1 MALVRARLRTERP
14 VKHGRGPAG
23 AVAGDNHWDQNMPD
37 LKGAIVQ
44 VTPFQQNCAILFE
57 ESSRRA
63 VVIDPGGD
71 VERIMQ
77 TIAELDVRIERILL
91 THGHIDHAGGAAALK
106 QALERAGHGDG
117 DPPTAEGSPASL
129 PLAQGSVPTVPSA
142 PGSLARVPI
151 EGPDQR
157 DRFLLE
163 GLEAQGQAFG
173 MSGVQNVLPDR
184 WLAEGD
190 EVRIGEQAFAV
201 LHCPG
206 HTPGHVVFVN
216 QVARFA
222 ILGDVLFS
230 GSIGRTDFPYGD
242 HAALI
247 RAIEDKLLPL
257 GDDFSFICGH
267 GPGSTIGAERRTNPF
282 LRG

>member
-1 MALVRARLRTERP
+1 
-14 VKHGRGPAG
+14 
-23 AVAGDNHWDQNMPD
+23 MPD

-57 ESSRRA
+57 EPSRRA
-63 VVIDPGGD
+63 VVIDPGGE

-91 THGHIDHAGGAAALK
+91 THGHIDHAGGATALK
-106 QALERAGHGDG
+106 EALERAGHGEG
-117 DPPTAEGSPASL
+117 VPPTAEGSDARG
-129 PLAQGSVPTVPSA
+129 PLAQGSVATVPIA
-142 PGSLARVPI
+142 PGSLATVPI

-163 GLEAQGQAFG
+163 GLEAQGPTFG
-173 MSGVQNVLPDR
+173 MSGVRNVVPDR

-190 EVRIGEQAFAV
+190 EVRVGEQAFAV

-216 QVARFA
+216 QAARFA

-230 GSIGRTDFPYGD
+230 GSIGRTDLPYGN

-247 RAIEDKLLPL
+247 RSIQDKLLPL
-257 GDDFSFICGH
+257 GDDVSFLCGH

-282 LRG
+282 LSG